1 VINVL
6 GINAAFHDG
15 SAALI
20 RDGVPLG
27 AAEEERFTRIK
38 HAKRPVPFLSYQ
50 LPFHAIAYVLQEAG
64 ISLRN
69 VDRIAYSFDPG
80 VLLDERD
87 RESISLP
94 LEPSARSRED
104 GLGAWE
110 PLFLAGIVNA
120 PRFLLDDIPHH
131 LQRLRGGITHDS
143 APPFEFVEHHLSH
156 AASAYYVSGFPEAAI
171 LTLDGRGEKATTLF
185 AIGRGRQIEPL
196 EEVHYPH
203 SLGLLYEHV
212 TDYLG
217 FLRASDEY
225 KVMALASVGSD
236 RFVNQFRRLVEL
248 GEGGQYRVDFAD
260 LEEEFGPRRRKGEAL
275 EQRHFDVAEALQ
287 RVLEET
293 VLELARRLRERTG
306 IERLC
311 LAGGV
316 ALNCV
321 MNSRLR
327 DASGFREMFVQP
339 AAGDA
344 GTALGAA
351 YVIEAEHRPELP
363 SYKMTHAY
371 LGPGFTDERIR
382 ETLVRAKLDFEEP
395 GDIAAAA
402 AELLAEDKIIGWFQG
417 RMEFGP
423 RALGARSIVASP
435 RDPAMK
441 DRLNEIKDRE
451 DFRPVAPAV
460 LEERAGDYF
469 APDTPSPYML
479 FIHDAREERKHE
491 IPAVCHYDGSARIQT
506 VSKAE
511 SPIFHRLIEAFGE
524 LTGTPVVVNTSF
536 NTLGQPIV
544 CTPEDALEC
553 YFTSPLDAL
562 AIGPF
567 LLTKARARSS
577 AAARQPAVAAWG
589 LGDAR

>member
-1 VINVL
+1 VIL
-6 GINAAFHDG
+6 DG
-15 SAALI
+15 
-20 RDGVPLG
+20 RDP
-27 AAEEERFTRIK
+27 
-38 HAKRPVPFLSYQ
+38 
-50 LPFHAIAYVLQEAG
+50 
-64 ISLRN
+64 
-69 VDRIAYSFDPG
+69 
-80 VLLDERD
+80 
-87 RESISLP
+87 ESISLP
-94 LEPSARSRED
+94 LEPSARPRDD
-104 GLGAWE
+104 GLDPWG

-143 APPFEFVEHHLSH
+143 LPPFEFVEHHLAH

-185 AIGRGRQIEPL
+185 AVGRGRQIEPL

-217 FLRASDEY
+217 FLRSSDEY

-236 RFVNQFRRLVEL
+236 QFVEPFRRLVEL
-248 GEGGQYRVDFAD
+248 GEGGQYRVTFAD
-260 LEEEFGPRRRKGEAL
+260 LESEFGPRRRKGESL

-306 IERLC
+306 FERLC

-327 DASGFREMFVQP
+327 DASRFRDIFVQP

-351 YVIEAEHRPELP
+351 YVIEAQHRPEVPL
-363 SYKMTHAY
+363 YRMTHAY

-395 GDIAAAA
+395 EDISSAA
-402 AELLAEDKIIGWFQG
+402 AELLAEDRIIGWFQG

-460 LEERAGDYF
+460 LEERAGEYF
-469 APDTPSPYML
+469 SPNTSSPYML
-479 FIHDAREERKHE
+479 FIHDVKDERKHE
-491 IPAVCHYDGSARIQT
+491 IPAVCHFDGSARIQT
-506 VSKAE
+506 VSKSE

-562 AIGPF
+562 AIGSF
-567 LLTKARARSS
+567 LLIKSKSRGS
-577 AAARQPAVAAWG
+577 APAQQPAVAAWG
-589 LGDAR
+589 LGEAR